1 MRYLTRLGT
10 LLLLVSMLLLAGAL
24 PAYAQLSVSKSSI
37 SFGSVIASQSK
48 TDSFYVKN
56 STQLGYAISGITTG
70 SSRFTATGFTGILA
84 DSVKIRVTFIPDGVG
99 TFTDTVTVTH
109 SAPGGILK
117 VALSG
122 SGLSGILFK
131 SPRTGATLATL
142 SMVDTFAT
150 SIRYDSVT
158 ILNSTSSAFTVSAI
172 TVRNPEFT
180 ILRAVPFIVGPSDS
194 QRVRISYQGT
204 SVGRD
209 LDTLFVT
216 HNHPVT
222 GSSPLKLPVSG
233 RAISHERFYIMNG
246 DAFVS
251 GLGRV
256 RLMDNL
262 DTLRVTAA
270 SFGKAGGIY
279 DPMVP
284 VDSARR
290 GSIGLVNPVDT
301 ISVVVDS
308 IAFTGP
314 HFKSIT
320 PTPFTHRPGDN
331 YDRLIWFNY
340 QPKDL
345 SPVHRD
351 TLVVYTKDNI
361 PTGNRITLLVEGA
374 SRRATY
380 VRSLGANIALNY
392 GTVGLGVA
400 LDSVMRIHNFQDIAL
415 KIDSIVFARKNPKYS
430 FVSPVTGFTVNR
442 GDTAKVAVRLTM
454 TDTVSTNLSGNM
466 IDTVLV
472 YSNFAATPMRLPLTA
487 KATATIVYAPSVTAI
502 GFGTLTV
509 GLFKDSTMKIYNRTA
524 TDYKIDSVTVFSGKD
539 YTVMSNS
546 LVTQLKAGD
555 STAVQVRFKPLAG
568 GFTRDTLYIWHN
580 FTALF
585 ASPRKIVLTGTG
597 STNALVDPS
606 NYVTVDNVRG
616 PEGFAVSSPD
626 SSYVETTIN
635 GFYLNAS
642 ASDYGGTA
650 TGTRR
655 SPFLAGSPNGS
666 SARFTFKIDSTAPYL
681 IYHYANNSQNNGGN
695 YYVHLRKFGVGGIV
709 DSTRYDERMNWTNY
723 GPEAGGSWFPLMMH
737 RIDGVGPNAASLTIG
752 ADNLSSAFMRLDAV
766 RFLRSRQK
774 ADLEFGRR
782 SLNFSPTRVPEEF
795 SPTMIGTENVLP
807 YRLYNLGRDTLKISD
822 IKMYATQTPVPWFFI
837 KNFTGA
843 PITIPPMTVGTDGKE
858 KGGYVDIPLTFGP
871 FQEGTARD
879 SMVISSNDENEQK
892 AYIILY
898 GEGLGVNFIM
908 NASIGNTEPHYG
920 APGPPDVPILST
932 YRESPGWLNSTASG
946 YAAPI
951 PGTNLSSRVNT
962 GGTTSFPHQ
971 AWYEFQLPEIF
982 RGRPTDG
989 RYIMEYGGPIGSS
1002 NAYSNDIVKVTH
1014 TFGVPPDSVFF
1025 DSRTAGLPG
1034 GVFWLQIGGTTKTWF
1049 LAPGGVINVEFR
1061 RDAQTEAAGGI
1072 GFLRTDLL
1080 RIRKVPSGAL
1090 IGVSVALG
1098 ASVAFGD
1105 VSFRQ
1110 PAGVDGKA
1118 NLKEISLGSRGE
1130 SQVILRSIKFRNGT
1144 YFKLAGLPSLPV
1156 YMRALTGEQKLT
1168 LTFTPDRITP
1178 GFVDTLEVLSNSVG
1192 RDSVLLVPVNG
1203 NGIGGIY
1210 TVDDDGT
1217 IQEVS
1222 STPLFGGLYLGSWDK
1237 TKMNNWQVETSNV
1250 PDQIG
1255 RGRTRHLLPI
1265 YFNPRATFEWYP
1277 AIPLDPNIKGDSV
1290 LMNVAVTV
1298 PRGFAKGSPRARYLV
1313 YSTGGNLTKDTL
1325 VNQNNPANTGASTL
1339 VEINLGNHWFTRG
1352 GRDIAGGQAFFGHVQ
1367 LFNDT
1372 AAVSASYGTLF
1383 NFARRDTF
1391 ALIAD
1396 ALVLRELDRLQPSI
1410 TAVKTEV
1417 PLEFALSQNYP
1428 NPFNPTTIIEF
1439 SLARQVQVDL
1449 KIYDILGREV
1459 ATLLQSNA
1467 MNAGRYIVRWDGRN
1481 RFGQSVATG
1490 VYFYR
1495 LVAGDFV
1502 QSKKM
1507 VLIK

>member
-1 MRYLTRLGT
+1 
-10 LLLLVSMLLLAGAL
+10 
-24 PAYAQLSVSKSSI
+24 
-37 SFGSVIASQSK
+37 
-48 TDSFYVKN
+48 
-56 STQLGYAISGITTG
+56 
-70 SSRFTATGFTGILA
+70 
-84 DSVKIRVTFIPDGVG
+84 
-99 TFTDTVTVTH
+99 
-109 SAPGGILK
+109 
-117 VALSG
+117 
-122 SGLSGILFK
+122 
-131 SPRTGATLATL
+131 
-142 SMVDTFAT
+142 
-150 SIRYDSVT
+150 
-158 ILNSTSSAFTVSAI
+158 
-172 TVRNPEFT
+172 
-180 ILRAVPFIVGPSDS
+180 
-194 QRVRISYQGT
+194 
-204 SVGRD
+204 
-209 LDTLFVT
+209 
-216 HNHPVT
+216 
-222 GSSPLKLPVSG
+222 
-233 RAISHERFYIMNG
+233 
-246 DAFVS
+246 
-251 GLGRV
+251 
-256 RLMDNL
+256 
-262 DTLRVTAA
+262 RVTAA
-270 SFGKAGGIY
+270 SFGNAGGTY
-279 DPMVP
+279 DPKVP

-290 GSIGLVNPVDT
+290 ASIGLVNPVDT
-301 ISVVVDS
+301 VDVVIDS
-308 IAFTGP
+308 ITFTGP
-314 HFKSIT
+314 HFKNIT

-351 TLVVYTKDNI
+351 TLVVYTQDNI

-374 SRRATY
+374 SRRAIY
-380 VRSLGANIALNY
+380 VRNTANGTSLSY
-392 GTVGLGVA
+392 GTVGLGVV
-400 LDSVMRIHNFQDIAL
+400 LDSTMRIHNFQDIPL
-415 KIDSIVFARKNPKYS
+415 RVDSIRLLLNNPKYS
-430 FVSPVTGFTVNR
+430 ITSPSGGFVVNR
-442 GDTAKVAVRLTM
+442 GDTAKVNIRFTAS
-454 TDTVSTNLSGNM
+454 DTVSTKSSGNHL
-466 IDTVLV
+466 DTVLV
-472 YSNFAATPMRLPLTA
+472 YSDFSTIPLRLPLTA
-487 KATATIVYAPSVTAI
+487 KVTSTIVYLPTATTI
-502 GFGTLTV
+502 GLGTLTV
-509 GLFKDSTMKIYNRTA
+509 GLFKDSTIKVYNRTT
-524 TDYKIDSVTVFSGKD
+524 TDYRIDSVSVFSGKD
-539 YTVMSNS
+539 YYVLSNS

-555 STAVQVRFKPLAG
+555 STAVQVRFKPLAA

-580 FTALF
+580 FAPLF
-585 ASPRKIVLTGTG
+585 TNPRKIVLTGTG
-597 STNALVDPS
+597 TTSALIDPG

-666 SARFTFKIDSTAPYL
+666 SARWTFRIDSTAPYL
-681 IYHYANNSQNNGGN
+681 IYHYANNSQNNGGG
-695 YYVHLRKFGVGGIV
+695 YYVHLRKFGVGGII
-709 DSTRYDERMNWTNY
+709 DSIRYDERTNWTNY

-737 RIDGVGPNAASLTIG
+737 RIDGVGPNAASITIG
-752 ADNLSSAFMRLDAV
+752 ADALSSAFMRLDAV

-774 ADLEFGRR
+774 ADIEFGRR
-782 SLNFSPTRVPEEF
+782 SLNFNPIRVPEEY
-795 SPTMIGTENVLP
+795 SPTMIGTETVLP

-822 IKMYATQTPVPWFFI
+822 IKVYPTQTPVPWFFI
-837 KNFTGA
+837 KDFTGA

-858 KGGYVDIPLTFGP
+858 KGGYLDIPLAFGP
-871 FQEGTARD
+871 YQEGSARD

-920 APGPPDVPILST
+920 APGPPDVPVLPT
-932 YRESPGWLNSTASG
+932 YRESPGWLGSTASG

-951 PGTNLSSRVNT
+951 PGTNLASRVNT
-962 GGTTSFPHQ
+962 GGATSLPHQ
-971 AWYEFQLPEIF
+971 AWYQFQLPEIF

-989 RYIMEYGGPIGSS
+989 RYILEYGGPIGSS

-1014 TFGVPPDSVFF
+1014 TFGVPPDSVYF
-1025 DSRTAGLPG
+1025 SSITAGLPG
-1034 GVFWLQIGGTTKTWF
+1034 GTWWLQIGGTTKTWF
-1049 LAPGGVINVEFR
+1049 LAPGGLITVEFR
-1061 RDAQTEAAGGI
+1061 RDAQTDAAGGL

-1090 IGVSVALG
+1090 IGVSVATG
-1098 ASVAFGD
+1098 ARVSFGD

-1118 NLKEISLGSRGE
+1118 NRKEITLGSRGE
-1130 SQVILRSIKFRNGT
+1130 SQVILKSIKFRNGT
-1144 YFKLAGLPSLPV
+1144 YFKLAGAPSLPV
-1156 YMRALTGEQKLT
+1156 YLRALTGEQKLT
-1168 LTFTPDRITP
+1168 LTFTPDRISP
-1178 GFVDTLEVLSNSVG
+1178 SFMDTLEVLSNSVG
-1192 RDSVLLVPVNG
+1192 RDSALLVPMIG

-1217 IQEVS
+1217 LQEVS
-1222 STPLFGGLYLGSWDK
+1222 STPLFGGLYIEGWDK

-1255 RGRTRHLLPI
+1255 KGRTRHLLPI

-1277 AIPLDPNIKGDSV
+1277 AIPLDPAAGDSV

-1298 PRGFAKGSPRARYLV
+1298 PRGFAQGSPRARYRV

-1339 VEINLGNHWFTRG
+1339 VEINLGNHYFLRG
-1352 GRDIAGGQAFFGHVQ
+1352 GRDVAGGQTYFGHIQ

-1372 AAVSASYGTLF
+1372 AAVSAYFGTTT

-1391 ALIAD
+1391 ALLAD
-1396 ALVLRELDRLQPSI
+1396 ALILRELDRLQPSI
-1410 TAVKTEV
+1410 TSVKTEV

-1428 NPFNPTTIIEF
+1428 NPFNPTTTIEF

-1502 QSKKM
+1502 HSKKM
-1507 VLIK
+1507 LLIK